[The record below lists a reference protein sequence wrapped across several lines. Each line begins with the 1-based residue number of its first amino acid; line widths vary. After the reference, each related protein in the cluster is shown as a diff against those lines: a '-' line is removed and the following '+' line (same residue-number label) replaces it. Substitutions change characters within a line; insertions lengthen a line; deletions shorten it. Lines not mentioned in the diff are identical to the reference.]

1 MARVATT
8 VRKAR
13 QGSVYG
19 EGRGSRDKTTGS
31 PDLRGGVRD
40 VQRAV
45 GTGTMSVGSRKGSHR
60 QVRNQRAS
68 SQRSVG
74 PEVDS
79 IVQRA
84 YEDLRVIPRGGNE
97 RKLCWAL
104 VEAGFFK
111 PPVDRMQ
118 DVFELE
124 GLAPRELKQ
133 RVVNGL
139 LVSEPKHLTQ
149 KEQEEKKKFEEAL
162 AGGKIGAEYQS
173 PSGNMPAETP
183 HPHASEGVKV
193 DVDPMNPPKPTS
205 ADAKK
210 FAELSELA
218 QIQQL
223 IVDECDAIKTMLL
236 SKNTAYGSSFS
247 NPLRVFAKGMSIES
261 HILVR
266 IDDKLS
272 RLARGSAAGE
282 DVVSDLI
289 GYLTLL
295 RVVRKMNP

>member
-84 YEDLRVIPRGGNE
+84 YENLRVIPRGGNE

-111 PPVDRMQ
+111 PPIDRMQ
-118 DVFELE
+118 DVFELHSPRVASV
-124 GLAPRELKQ
+124 LAE
-133 RVVNGL
+133 
-139 LVSEPKHLTQ
+139 
-149 KEQEEKKKFEEAL
+149 
-162 AGGKIGAEYQS
+162 
-173 PSGNMPAETP
+173 PAETP

-205 ADAKK
+205 AVDDSATIRVLADRQMPLVIGRRRRGRVADAKK